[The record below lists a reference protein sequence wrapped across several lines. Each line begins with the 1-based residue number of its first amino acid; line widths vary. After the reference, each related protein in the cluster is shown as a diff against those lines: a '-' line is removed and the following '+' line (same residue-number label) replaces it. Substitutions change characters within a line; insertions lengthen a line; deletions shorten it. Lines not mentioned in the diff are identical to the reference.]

1 MDQPFRCQDCGHFF
15 EEDEVDILR
24 RSPVDRGYLAC
35 FECIASYREKMR
47 QERAKDVEEI
57 FEEALPL
64 PLRQNMAVP
73 TENAMVATTESRKRS
88 KKKQKVEEQPVGR
101 AEMVVRYWWGAFV
114 YILTGR

>member
-1 MDQPFRCQDCGHFF
+1 MDQPFRCQDCGNFF

-64 PLRQNMAVP
+64 PLRQEI
-73 TENAMVATTESRKRS
+73 TLS
-88 KKKQKVEEQPVGR
+88 KKKNTVKAAKKKKQEDQKVEVPTVGR
-101 AEMVVRYWWGAFV
+101 AELVVRYWWEAFV
-114 YILTGR
+114 YILTGK